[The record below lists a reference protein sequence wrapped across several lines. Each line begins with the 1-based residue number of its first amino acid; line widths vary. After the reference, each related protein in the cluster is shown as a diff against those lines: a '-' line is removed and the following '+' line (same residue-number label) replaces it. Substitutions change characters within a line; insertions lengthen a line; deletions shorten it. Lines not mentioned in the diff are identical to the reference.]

1 MPRIIET
8 LVFTIDEL
16 SGKARD
22 AARAWH
28 RDCGLHDDWDDF
40 VLDDFQSVCRILGV
54 TLATRQVR
62 LCGGGSRAQ
71 PEIHWSGFHSQS
83 DGASFSGH
91 YAHARGAPKA
101 IRAHA
106 PQDAELHRIADALQ
120 AVQRRNFHQLHAA
133 IQQRGRYCHEF
144 TMAIAVERDSPTGQ
158 PPTGG
163 AEDTMT
169 EAMRDLAR
177 WLYRRLQEEFDHLN
191 SDEVVDEALAANGFT
206 FDSKGLRFG

>member
-1 MPRIIET
+1 MPRTIET
-8 LVFTIDEL
+8 VVYTIDEL

-71 PEIHWSGFHSQS
+71 PEIHWSGFHSQG
-83 DGASFSGH
+83 DGASFTGH

-106 PQDAELHRIADALQ
+106 PQDAELHRIADDLQ
-120 AVQRRNFHQLHAA
+120 ELQRRNFWQLGAV
-133 IQQRGRYCHEF
+133 IRQRGRYCHEY
-144 TMAIAVERDSPTGQ
+144 TMSVDVERDSPTGQ
-158 PPTGG
+158 PPTDG
-163 AEDTMT
+163 AEDAVV

-177 WLYRRLQEEFDHLN
+177 WLYRQLRTEHDHLN
-191 SDEVVDEALAANGFT
+191 SDDVVDETIRANGWT
-206 FDSKGLRFG
+206 FMTDGLRFG

>member
-40 VLDDFQSVCRILGV
+40 VLEDFGTVCAILGV
-54 TLATRQVR
+54 TLDTRPVR
-62 LCGGGSRAQ
+62 LLGGGTRDVPQ
-71 PEIHWSGFHSQS
+71 IWWSGFHSQG
-83 DGASFSGH
+83 DGASFSGT
-91 YAHARGAPKA
+91 YEHAPGSAKT

-106 PQDAELHRIADALQ
+106 PRHAELHRIADDFQELQ
-120 AVQRRNFHQLHAA
+120 KRNFWQLRAV
-133 IQQRGRYCHEF
+133 IRQRGRYCHEF

-158 PPTGG
+158 PPTDG
-163 AEDTMT
+163 AENAVA

-177 WLYRRLQEEFDHLN
+177 WLHRQLRTEHDYLN
-191 SDEVVDEALAANGFT
+191 SADAVDESIRVNGYTFT
-206 FDSKGLRFG
+206 ADGLRFG